1 MGKILT
7 SPMPYLSM
15 VSILIVNYNSLKY
28 LKSCIESIRNYQ
40 DNLSVEI
47 IVVDSGSKKEERE
60 SIAKLNSKGIKVY
73 INDTNVGYAKGNNQ
87 AFSLSKGEF
96 ILVLNPDT
104 KLLDNALN
112 KMVSYLKDNSK
123 VAAVTPRI
131 WWDDDKLFQLP
142 PSLSITFWETVMI
155 GLALSN
161 HFVRNLMDKWWLK
174 KELDYWQAKKAMEIS
189 TLSGACFLT
198 RRSILKK
205 YGFFDEG
212 FPLYFEDNDWCKR
225 LKKNKEK
232 LIYLPSAEIIHYYNQ
247 TTTHSPSDAQE
258 KFAFSMRRFFLKH
271 YGKKT
276 TNLLMKLLNFFSSHP
291 AKWEGKDLGILSLP
305 FEFNMIKE
313 KGPYLVQ
320 ISPNPH
326 FIPSV
331 GAFTNSLPLRL
342 SNTLWSSIAK
352 GTYFSRIITLNKMK
366 IFNNSKWYKL

>member
-142 PSLSITFWETVMI
+142 PSLSITFWETVM
-155 GLALSN
+155 
-161 HFVRNLMDKWWLK
+161 
-174 KELDYWQAKKAMEIS
+174 
-189 TLSGACFLT
+189 
-198 RRSILKK
+198 
-205 YGFFDEG
+205 
-212 FPLYFEDNDWCKR
+212 
-225 LKKNKEK
+225 
-232 LIYLPSAEIIHYYNQ
+232 
-247 TTTHSPSDAQE
+247 
-258 KFAFSMRRFFLKH
+258 
-271 YGKKT
+271 
-276 TNLLMKLLNFFSSHP
+276 
-291 AKWEGKDLGILSLP
+291 
-305 FEFNMIKE
+305 
-313 KGPYLVQ
+313 
-320 ISPNPH
+320 
-326 FIPSV
+326 
-331 GAFTNSLPLRL
+331 
-342 SNTLWSSIAK
+342 
-352 GTYFSRIITLNKMK
+352 
-366 IFNNSKWYKL
+366 